1 VHPGAAEMAVS
12 VWVALAPL
20 AEKLAAHAQGRR
32 NSSPCGARGAAD
44 IADYTR
50 FVRSMECDAPCACM
64 QSAEDSTLTIKHGLR
79 LLVSVL
85 SLAGALSTTLVLAV
99 HHVPQAGPLVANSL
113 RAVIGIA
120 AVARLEE
127 MVASAEDNVMRLR
140 WRGEP
145 SRSLQE
151 MSPSFTPLE
160 EHASEPTA
168 PSPLLPTAPAV
179 SAFTP
184 APILPPYPEVAAEGD
199 GRWLAVPDPER
210 PAAPALMYKT
220 LIHPDPERRWSEL
233 FLVAMPSSAIRL
245 VAVPGTAEP
254 SSDNPEAQH
263 LRQRGL
269 IPANRR
275 DQLLAA
281 FNGGFRSEHGQHGML
296 VDGVLLL
303 PPRPDMCTIA
313 GYVDGTLQIGTYSRL
328 AAQAQKPIWF
338 RQTPRCMVERG
349 ALHAGLRDTNSR
361 GWGSSLEGETVVRRS
376 ALALSQDGE
385 VLYMALTNFT
395 TARALAL
402 GMQAAGGWN
411 VAQLDIN
418 QSFPKFLLFP
428 RDAAGIRHATSL
440 FAGFLFEPNEMLD
453 EGAERDFFYVI
464 RRPGNEAVSAVG
476 VLAQRAN

>member
-1 VHPGAAEMAVS
+1 MTS
-12 VWVALAPL
+12 
-20 AEKLAAHAQGRR
+20 KR
-32 NSSPCGARGAAD
+32 
-44 IADYTR
+44 
-50 FVRSMECDAPCACM
+50 
-64 QSAEDSTLTIKHGLR
+64 GLR
-79 LLVSVL
+79 LLLSSL
-85 SLAGALSTTLVLAV
+85 SLAGALSATLVLAV
-99 HHVPQAGPLVANSL
+99 HHVPQAGPMVANSL
-113 RAVIGIA
+113 RAVVGIA

-127 MVASAEDNVMRLR
+127 LVAAAEDHVMRLL

-151 MSPSFTPLE
+151 VSESFPPSEL
-160 EHASEPTA
+160 HASEPSA
-168 PSPLLPTAPAV
+168 PSPPLATPPAPSV
-179 SAFTP
+179 FTP
-184 APILPPYPEVAAEGD
+184 PPILPPYPEVAAEGD
-199 GRWLAVPDPER
+199 GLWLPVPDPER

-220 LIHPDPERRWSEL
+220 LIHPDRERRWSEL
-233 FLVAMPSSAIRL
+233 LLVAMPSSAIRL
-245 VAVPGTAEP
+245 VPVPGTAEP
-254 SSDNPEAQH
+254 SSDNPQAHQ

-269 IPANRR
+269 IPANRKGE
-275 DQLLAA
+275 LLAA
-281 FNGGFRSEHGQHGML
+281 FNGGFRAEHGQHGML

-328 AAQAQKPIWF
+328 VAQAQKPLWF

-349 ALHAGLRDTNSR
+349 ALHAWLRDTNSR
-361 GWGSSLEGETVVRRS
+361 GWGSALEGETVIRRS

-428 RDAAGIRHATSL
+428 RDAQGVRHASSL
-440 FAGFLFEPNEMLD
+440 FAGFLFEPDEMLD
-453 EGAERDFFYVI
+453 EPAERDFFYVV
-464 RRPGNEAVSAVG
+464 RRPGNEAVGALG